1 MSRIAPITADHQS
14 ILECLGVLQL
24 IADRMEAGDFVDPQD
39 VSTVLEFLRDV
50 GCECLDDTEKLLL
63 RPALQRAKQRELAER
78 LQAALA
84 CHQVVRPLF
93 ENAAAD
99 VGFRKFF
106 VLHAHLLTKLVR
118 DLIQEEEQYLLREVA
133 GLLNDPDGLT
143 KIKEFLDHEQQVHA
157 IAVQK
162 SPAVNRLGAKYAY
175 PQASASPS

>member
-1 MSRIAPITADHQS
+1 MSRIDPIAAQHQL

-39 VSTVLEFLRDV
+39 VATVLEFLRDV
-50 GCECLDDTEKLLL
+50 GCECLDGTEKLLL
-63 RPALQRAKQRELAER
+63 RPALQRTKQRELAER
-78 LQAALA
+78 LQTALA
-84 CHQVVRPLF
+84 CHQAVRPLF
-93 ENAAAD
+93 DNAAAD

-118 DLIQEEEQYLLREVA
+118 DLIQEEDQYFLWEVA

-162 SPAVNRLGAKYAY
+162 GPAVNRLSAKYAY

>member
-78 LQAALA
+78 LQAALE

-118 DLIQEEEQYLLREVA
+118 DLIQEEEQYLLLEVA
-133 GLLNDPDGLT
+133 GLLNDPDGIT

-162 SPAVNRLGAKYAY
+162 RPAVQRLGAKYAY